1 MSKMDS
7 QIKSR
12 ERVRDL
18 AEVFTAEREVNAML
32 DLLGDINLNLTARY
46 LEPACGN
53 GNFLVAILER
63 KMKVVLSAKRKQRE
77 FEFMTLQAVA
87 SIYGVDIMEDN
98 VLQARDRMRVMVVDA
113 YSEHLNT
120 LKAND
125 GFYPALDLILETNIQ
140 VGDMLNGVGRLV
152 MTEFTTPKPN
162 HFARARFRL
171 EEMMRRPGELQAP
184 LKPIERLPSTPY
196 WRLAS

>member
-1 MSKMDS
+1 MSKMDG
-7 QIKSR
+7 QIRSK

-32 DLLGDINLNLTARY
+32 DLLGDVNLNITARY

-63 KMKVVLSAKRKQRE
+63 KMKVVLSLKPRQRE
-77 FEFMTLQAVA
+77 FEFLTLQAVT

-98 VLQARDRMRVMVVDA
+98 VLQARDRMRVQIVDA

-120 LKAND
+120 MRPHD

-140 VGDMLNGVGRLV
+140 VGDMLNGVDRLV
-152 MTEFTTPKPN
+152 MTEFTTPKPH

-171 EEMMRRPGELQAP
+171 HEMMRRPGELYAP
-184 LKPIERLPSTPY
+184 PKPFERLPATPY
-196 WRLAS
+196 WRLAE

>member
-1 MSKMDS
+1 MDS

-18 AEVFTAEREVNAML
+18 AEVYTAEREVNAML
-32 DLLGDINLNLTARY
+32 DLLGDVNLNITARY
-46 LEPACGN
+46 LEPSCGN

-63 KMKVVLSAKRKQRE
+63 KMKVILSLKPKQRE
-77 FEFMTLQAVA
+77 FEFLTLQAVA
-87 SIYGVDIMEDN
+87 SIYGVDIMQDN
-98 VLQARDRMRVMVVDA
+98 ILQARDRMRVQIVDA

-120 LKAND
+120 MKAHD

-140 VGDMLNGVGRLV
+140 VGDMLNGVDRLV
-152 MTEFTTPKPN
+152 MTEFTTPRPN

-171 EEMMRRPGELQAP
+171 HEMMRRPGELSAP
-184 LKPIERLPSTPY
+184 PKPFERLPATPY
-196 WRLAS
+196 WRLAE

>member
-1 MSKMDS
+1 MEP

-32 DLLGDINLNLTARY
+32 DLLGDIKFNITARY

-63 KMKVVLSAKRKQRE
+63 KMKVILSVKRQQRE

-87 SIYGVDIMEDN
+87 SIYGVDICPEN
-98 VLQARDRMRVMVVDA
+98 VMDARARMRVMVVDA

-125 GFYPALDLILETNIQ
+125 GFYPALDLIMETNIQ
-140 VGDMLNGVGRLV
+140 VGDMLNGVDKLV

-162 HFARARFRL
+162 HFSRARFRL

-184 LKPIERLPSTPY
+184 LRPIERLPSTPY
-196 WRLAS
+196 WRLS

>member
-1 MSKMDS
+1 MSKMDT

-53 GNFLVAILER
+53 VNFLVAILER
-63 KMKVVLSAKRKQRE
+63 KMKVILSSKRKQRE

-87 SIYGVDIMEDN
+87 SIYGVDIMQDN
-98 VLQARDRMRVMVVDA
+98 ILQARDRMRVMVVDA

-125 GFYPALDLILETNIQ
+125 GFYPALDLILETNVQ
-140 VGDMLNGVGRLV
+140 VGDMLNGVGKLV

-196 WRLAS
+196 WRLAP